1 MKIKKNT
8 LVYLLVFVAFL
19 AIPLALVTYKLT
31 VLNYKMSDLIP
42 AVSYNIDINMTV
54 DGHGDDIEIR
64 TFLPKSDTRQKITE
78 ETHISGGFEFDVRSD
93 HLNRLAIWRA
103 AAVQGKQSIRYSFVV
118 QAQSVRFEIPDDLRV
133 AKSYPESLNVYLQS
147 EPGVPV
153 HDPLI
158 HEAIDKVLPS
168 RDLPVL
174 EILTRIHRYLQ
185 DELKNKNFSGYT
197 DALTA
202 YKLGEASC
210 NGKGRLFVAMART
223 LNIPARS
230 VSGLIMKAGDKRV
243 SHQWVEIYING
254 YWVPFDTIN
263 DHFAKLPANFL
274 TLYYGD
280 KVLFHHSSNVN
291 FKYMFSMSKKL
302 VAKAS
307 LRENL
312 DDSILNIANVYQ
324 AFEDIG
330 ISQNLLKIILMIPIG
345 ALVTVIFR
353 NVIGLETFG
362 TFLPALIAS
371 AARDTGLLWGS
382 VGFVLVIVL
391 TALIRRAMDGLQLLH
406 SPKMAILL
414 TVVVMIIFAATVIST
429 NFGLTQLAHVSL
441 FPIAILAIT
450 AERFAIFEQE
460 HGLLKASKVTVAT
473 LVVVAAAYTV
483 MESQFLQSMFL
494 AFPELLFVL
503 IALNLWLGRWIGMR
517 VTEFFRFRK
526 VIWQEAKA

>member
-1 MKIKKNT
+1 
-8 LVYLLVFVAFL
+8 
-19 AIPLALVTYKLT
+19 
-31 VLNYKMSDLIP
+31 
-42 AVSYNIDINMTV
+42 
-54 DGHGDDIEIR
+54 
-64 TFLPKSDTRQKITE
+64 
-78 ETHISGGFEFDVRSD
+78 
-93 HLNRLAIWRA
+93 
-103 AAVQGKQSIRYSFVV
+103 
-118 QAQSVRFEIPDDLRV
+118 
-133 AKSYPESLNVYLQS
+133 
-147 EPGVPV
+147 
-153 HDPLI
+153 
-158 HEAIDKVLPS
+158 
-168 RDLPVL
+168 
-174 EILTRIHRYLQ
+174 
-185 DELKNKNFSGYT
+185 
-197 DALTA
+197 
-202 YKLGEASC
+202 
-210 NGKGRLFVAMART
+210 
-223 LNIPARS
+223 
-230 VSGLIMKAGDKRV
+230 
-243 SHQWVEIYING
+243 VEVYING

-263 DHFAKLPANFL
+263 NHFAELPANFL

-280 KVLFHHSSNVN
+280 KVLFYHSSNVN
-291 FKYMFSMSKKL
+291 FKYMFSMTKKL

-324 AFEDIG
+324 AFEGVG

-371 AARDTGLLWGS
+371 AARDTGLFWGS

-391 TALIRRAMDGLQLLH
+391 TALVRRGMDWLQLLH

-414 TVVVMIIFAATVIST
+414 TVVVMIILGATVVST
-429 NFGLTQLAHVSL
+429 NLGLNQLAHLSL

-450 AERFAIFEQE
+450 AERFSIFEAE
-460 HGLLKASKVTVAT
+460 HGLWKAFKVTLAT

-526 VIWQEAKA
+526 LIWKEAKG

>member
-1 MKIKKNT
+1 MKHRKT
-8 LVYLLVFVAFL
+8 MYLLTFFVFMVV
-19 AIPLALVTYKLT
+19 PLALVTYKLT

-42 AVSYNIDINMTV
+42 ATSYHIEINMTV
-54 DGHGDDIEIR
+54 DGHGDDIEIK
-64 TFLPKSDTRQKITE
+64 TYLPKSDTRQKITE
-78 ETHISGGFEFDVRSD
+78 ETHVSSNFEFDVRSD
-93 HLNRLAIWRA
+93 SLNRLATWRA
-103 AAVQGKQSIRYSFVV
+103 VAVNGKQTIRYSFAV
-118 QAQSVRFEIPDDLRV
+118 QAQAVRFQIPDDLRV
-133 AKSYPESLNVYLQS
+133 PKSYPENLNIYLQS
-147 EPGVPV
+147 EEGVPV
-153 HDPLI
+153 DDPLI
-158 HEAIDKVLPS
+158 NEAIDKVLPS
-168 RDLPVL
+168 RDLPIL
-174 EILTRIHRYLQ
+174 DMLTRIHRYLQ

-210 NGKGRLFVAMART
+210 NGKGRLFVAMARN
-223 LNIPARS
+223 LNMPARS
-230 VSGLIMKAGDKRV
+230 VSGLIMQSGDKRV
-243 SHQWVEIYING
+243 SHQWVEVYING

-263 DHFAKLPANFL
+263 DHFAELPANFL

-324 AFEDIG
+324 AFEDVG
-330 ISQNLLKIILMIPIG
+330 VSQNLLKIILMIPIG

-382 VGFVLVIVL
+382 VGFVMVIVL
-391 TALIRRAMDGLQLLH
+391 TALIRRSMDWLQLLH

-414 TVVVMIIFAATVIST
+414 TVVVMIILGATVVST
-429 NFGLTQLAHVSL
+429 NLGLNQLAHLSL

-450 AERFAIFEQE
+450 AERFSIFEAE
-460 HGLLKASKVTVAT
+460 HGLLKAFKVTAAT

-526 VIWQEAKA
+526 LIWKEAKS